1 MQICSEENEEGNIEY
16 KRFFNNINQNKLNHL
31 TAQMNWRINEGNGFC
46 HYYLG
51 ICDDGT
57 IYTDFT
63 QERMDYTLDIL
74 KQMVDGCNSYIEYI
88 KLNRINID
96 LNQDFQFTSYLWLDV
111 KVVRKLEFVNE
122 YRILL
127 ANFSLD
133 KNNQWMNYKTIIHNH
148 EKYLFFEYNETFI
161 NLIDFNLILYKD
173 HINININDLN
183 VPIININDYQHLDI
197 MDIVQN
203 NMIGNKQ
210 YIDNDIEFNIIY
222 TNNYNNII
230 YGFLRKGIL
239 KVGMKINN
247 VIIISIHNNLVDC
260 KESIGPAT
268 ISIKFI

>member
-1 MQICSEENEEGNIEY
+1 MQICPEETEEGNIEY
-16 KRFFNNINQNKLNHL
+16 KRYFNNINQNKLNQL
-31 TAQMNWRINEGNGFC
+31 TAQMNWRINEGGGYC

-74 KQMVDGCNSYIEYI
+74 KQMVNGCNSYIEYI
-88 KLNRINID
+88 KMNRMIQSD
-96 LNQDFQFTSYLWLDV
+96 SYLWLDV

-127 ANFSLD
+127 ANFNLND
-133 KNNQWMNYKTIIHNH
+133 NILINYKTIIHNH
-148 EKYLFFEYNETFI
+148 EKYLFFEYNEDYI

-173 HINININDLN
+173 QLDNHIKSILETLNLPIIKIDNININI
-183 VPIININDYQHLDI
+183 I

-210 YIDNDIEFNIIY
+210 YIDNEVEFNIIY
-222 TNNYNNII
+222 TNKYNNII
-230 YGFLRKGIL
+230 YGFLKKGII
-239 KVGMKINN
+239 KVGMILNN
-247 VIIISIHNNLVDC
+247 LNILSIHNNFIDC
-260 KESIGPAT
+260 HECIGPAT
-268 ISIKFI
+268 ISLKVSKFM